1 MQVAVAAVVIVAREV
16 MVDEVIA
23 EDEVEEVAFVVAV
36 EDDDVISD
44 VEMLVETNE
53 LREVEMIVDEDE
65 DVLRD
70 VERLVVDMVDVYT
83 IVVVRVLL
91 PVLVLSDDDA
101 ASELDELVDC
111 GNVELDVGDEV
122 CSEALIVVT
131 DLVVD
136 TSTLDDEELVAEE
149 VVVK

>member
-1 MQVAVAAVVIVAREV
+1 VVIVAREV

>member
-1 MQVAVAAVVIVAREV
+1 MVIVAREV